1 VKFQFIWSVHDDASP
16 KCKKRT
22 RPTWQNMQLIIGWWP
37 NFPVRWKRHTDT
49 HTILKHTRRDRYQTQ
64 AATVVAGQA
73 AAADDNLSHTGK
85 KGDRR
90 PAGRRIAYHQSR
102 AQGRASRA
110 SVSLLFYLPAQ
121 VARSLARPC
130 CARAENQPNR
140 LISST

>member
-1 VKFQFIWSVHDDASP
+1 
-16 KCKKRT
+16 
-22 RPTWQNMQLIIGWWP
+22 MQLIIGWWP

-90 PAGRRIAYHQSR
+90 PAV
-102 AQGRASRA
+102 ASHTT
-110 SVSLLFYLPAQ
+110 
-121 VARSLARPC
+121 
-130 CARAENQPNR
+130 RAERREEPAER
-140 LISST
+140 LSRYYFICLHK